1 MSFEHK
7 IRKLDVFKKVPA
19 DFSEGTNIGGAI
31 SLLTLAGVLAFLAV
45 QLYGYINPGYTT
57 IIMPMKQDFRR
68 KMRYTYFQSE

>member
-1 MSFEHK
+1 
-7 IRKLDVFKKVPA
+7 
-19 DFSEGTNIGGAI
+19 
-31 SLLTLAGVLAFLAV
+31 LLTLAGVLAFLAV